1 MAEITA
7 TIVKELREK
16 TQAGMM
22 DCKKALAETDGDFEA
37 AVKYLREKGLASAA
51 KRADRAASQGVVN
64 AFVSDDN
71 KTGVLF
77 ELNCETDFV
86 ARNEN
91 FQKLSNEL
99 VEHILKNSPKDVAE
113 MLSQDFGGK
122 TVEDHIKENI
132 GTIGENI
139 IANRL
144 AKVDTDGIVVSY
156 IHMGGG
162 IGVLVELKG
171 ADDSQKDLAKDI
183 SMHVAAAN
191 PLYLTAEDVPANV
204 VEDEKAIMKEQMK
217 NEGKPDNILDKI
229 VEGKIGKY
237 YEEVCLLNQAFVKD
251 PEKKVKDLLPEG
263 VTINSFHRFQIGA

>member
-7 TIVKELREK
+7 TLVKELREK

-22 DCKKALAETDGDFEA
+22 DCKKALAETSGDFDA
-37 AVKYLREKGLASAA
+37 AVKFLREKGLASAA
-51 KRADRAASQGVVN
+51 KRADRAASQGIVN
-64 AFVSDDN
+64 AHVSDDN

-91 FQKLSNEL
+91 FQKLSDEL
-99 VEHILKNSPKDVAE
+99 VQHILKNNPKDVAE
-113 MLSQDFGGK
+113 MLAQDMGGK
-122 TVEDHIKENI
+122 TVEDYIKENV

-144 AKVDTDGIVVSY
+144 AKVDTEGIVVSY

-162 IGVLVELKG
+162 IGVLVELTG
-171 ADDSQKDLAKDI
+171 SDDKELAKDI
-183 SMHVAAAN
+183 AMHVAAAN
-191 PLYLTAEDVPANV
+191 PLYLNAEDVPANV
-204 VEDEKAIMKEQMK
+204 IDDEKAIMKEQMK

-229 VEGKIGKY
+229 IEGKIGKY
-237 YEEVCLLNQAFVKD
+237 FQEVCLLEQAFVKD
-251 PEKKVKDLLPEG
+251 PDKKVKDLLPEG
-263 VTINSFHRFQIGA
+263 VTINSFHRFQVGA